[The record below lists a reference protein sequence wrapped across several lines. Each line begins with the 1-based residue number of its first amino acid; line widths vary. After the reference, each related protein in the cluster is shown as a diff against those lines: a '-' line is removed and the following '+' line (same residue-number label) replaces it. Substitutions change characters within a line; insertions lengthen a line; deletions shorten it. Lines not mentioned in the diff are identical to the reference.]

1 MSGVTEGAGAGDR
14 YVCLECNYVYDPAKG
29 DKKGG
34 IPPGTPFTKLP
45 KTWRCPECGIS
56 ILKKGI
62 FKKLEK

>member
-1 MSGVTEGAGAGDR
+1 MDR

-29 DKKGG
+29 DKKGD
-34 IPPGTPFTKLP
+34 IPPGTLFSKLP